1 MLRPALI
8 GPAALLSLLVG
19 GCSGNT
25 PSLPAL
31 PQLTGTVTEAPIVG
45 SPTEVYERVARG
57 AMSCWFGTNGPLKA
71 NYVYHAEAEPAGKGG
86 KAEIVIHE
94 RDRRPTEN
102 PKGIRAYRVAIT
114 PEDGQTTLVF
124 ENLKLPEPDGQSHG
138 SGRAAMGHRRPRLR
152 GHGCG
157 AAGRRTSQ
165 IQPSPPRMAKRKAI
179 PKRTSQGV
187 PLGLPAISLDTLGR
201 ASPAGPEARACRL
214 SAARTGTHRRS
225 AYSGRTPPRC

>member
-124 ENLKLPEPDGQSHG
+124 ENLKLPEPV
-138 SGRAAMGHRRPRLR
+138 AKAMEADARRWGTGAL
-152 GHGCG
+152 GCTDMD
-157 AAGRRTSQ
+157 AGRMVGEQARSNRAPQGWQKEKPSQ
-165 IQPSPPRMAKRKAI
+165 E
-179 PKRTSQGV
+179 
-187 PLGLPAISLDTLGR
+187 GLVR
-201 ASPAGPEARACRL
+201 ASR
-214 SAARTGTHRRS
+214 
-225 AYSGRTPPRC
+225 

>member
-1 MLRPALI
+1 MLRPALT
-8 GPAALLSLLVG
+8 GPVTLLSLVVG

-57 AMSCWFGTNGPLKA
+57 AMSCWFGTDGPLKA

-86 KAEIVIHE
+86 NAEIVIHE

-124 ENLKLPEPDGQSHG
+124 ENLKLPEPVAKAMEADARRWGTGALGCTDMDRGGWSENKPDSTESPKDGKKKSH
-138 SGRAAMGHRRPRLR
+138 
-152 GHGCG
+152 
-157 AAGRRTSQ
+157 
-165 IQPSPPRMAKRKAI
+165 
-179 PKRTSQGV
+179 PKK
-187 PLGLPAISLDTLGR
+187 D
-201 ASPAGPEARACRL
+201 
-214 SAARTGTHRRS
+214 
-225 AYSGRTPPRC
+225 

>member
-1 MLRPALI
+1 MLRPALT
-8 GPAALLSLLVG
+8 GLAALFSLLVG
-19 GCSGNT
+19 GCSGNA

-71 NYVYHAEAEPAGKGG
+71 DYVYHAEAEPAGKGG

-102 PKGIRAYRVAIT
+102 PKGLRAYRVAIT

-124 ENLKLPEPDGQSHG
+124 ENLKLPEPIA
-138 SGRAAMGHRRPRLR
+138 RAMEADARRWAPALSVVRIWI
-152 GHGCG
+152 G
-157 AAGRRTSQ
+157 AVGRRTRP
-165 IQPSPPRMAKRKAI
+165 IQAPPPRMAKRKAV

-187 PLGLPAISLDTLGR
+187 PLGSTRYQSRYSWTRVARRPGSPCLSIERCQDRNSSTVSL
-201 ASPAGPEARACRL
+201 
-214 SAARTGTHRRS
+214 
-225 AYSGRTPPRC
+225 

>member
-1 MLRPALI
+1 MLRPALT
-8 GPAALLSLLVG
+8 GLAALFSLLVG
-19 GCSGNT
+19 GCSGNA

-71 NYVYHAEAEPAGKGG
+71 DYVYHAEAEPAGKGG

-102 PKGIRAYRVAIT
+102 PKGLRAYRVAIT

-124 ENLKLPEPDGQSHG
+124 ENLKLPEPIAKAMEADARRWGTGALGCADMDRGGWSENKADPT
-138 SGRAAMGHRRPRLR
+138 RAAQGWQKEKP
-152 GHGCG
+152 
-157 AAGRRTSQ
+157 SQ
-165 IQPSPPRMAKRKAI
+165 K
-179 PKRTSQGV
+179 
-187 PLGLPAISLDTLGR
+187 GLVRVSR
-201 ASPAGPEARACRL
+201 
-214 SAARTGTHRRS
+214 
-225 AYSGRTPPRC
+225 